1 MLVHE
6 SPKETTATYKQIWV
20 NLFCSS
26 HLWPFSKYVNLWYIV
41 LNSHR
46 ESRHKIQL
54 KVTFKSKVTLSILE
68 NQYCI

>member
-41 LNSHR
+41 LNPHR

-68 NQYCI
+68 NQHCI